1 VDIFCRSAVVD
12 LFCGAG
18 GLSLGFAA
26 AGCVSI
32 LAVENDAAC
41 ARTYRENFPGAFV
54 FEGNIEDIEG
64 FRRFDAVSDKAVDL
78 VIGGPPARGFLLWA

>member
-1 VDIFCRSAVVD
+1 MTVVD

-32 LAVENDAAC
+32 LAVEVVDDRGEEEAKNLL
-41 ARTYRENFPGAFV
+41 GMM
-54 FEGNIEDIEG
+54 IEERRLRDIS
-64 FRRFDAVSDKAVDL
+64 DLPLDLAV
-78 VIGGPPARGFLLWA
+78 